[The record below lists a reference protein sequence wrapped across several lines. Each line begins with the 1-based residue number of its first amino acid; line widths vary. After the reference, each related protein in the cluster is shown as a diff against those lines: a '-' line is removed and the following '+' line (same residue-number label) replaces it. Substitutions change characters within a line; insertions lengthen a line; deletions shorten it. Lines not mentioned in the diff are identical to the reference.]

1 MHRTSP
7 ALPSSLVVALISP
20 HSRAR
25 LPALLDGTVG
35 AGTAPQSRTLCGIEN
50 AHMILGRVV
59 FVLGGACLVAASCG
73 SSHQSDDGSASGTT
87 LGPAGIK
94 IPAECGQLAGTTGL
108 TASGGIVLTTCSEFF
123 GPAFEVDASSTVV
136 ISKGMSCPS
145 EKALCAC
152 LRIDHGPP
160 TNCTL
165 DVTYDLL
172 PTSKYNCDPANCK
185 AGPAPGGQ
193 TVVFATTLG
202 NTAMDGGSA
211 ACSTTAT
218 HAATSCDQVQG
229 QLHTC
234 TDTTDDYL
242 APDSAKTSAAAAD
255 DLAHCKRNST
265 GTAGTPSCNPCP
277 TAGRTAS
284 CSVCEMLSGLATCT
298 VQNVYTDGEATALKG
313 NCYAAVSG
321 PTVVF
326 TDYRVDGGAP

>member
-1 MHRTSP
+1 M
-7 ALPSSLVVALISP
+7 ISG
-20 HSRAR
+20 R
-25 LPALLDGTVG
+25 LF
-35 AGTAPQSRTLCGIEN
+35 
-50 AHMILGRVV
+50 
-59 FVLGGACLVAASCG
+59 FVLGASCIVATSCG
-73 SSHQSDDGSASGTT
+73 SSQSGGSASGATI
-87 LGPAGIK
+87 GPVGIS

-108 TASGGIVLTTCSEFF
+108 TASGGIVLTTCGEFF
-123 GPAFEVDASSTVV
+123 GPAFQMDASSTAV
-136 ISKGMSCPS
+136 ITKGTSCPS
-145 EKALCAC
+145 ANALCAC

-172 PTSKYNCDPANCK
+172 PTSKYNCVPENCQ

-193 TVVFATTLG
+193 SVVFATTLG

-211 ACSTTAT
+211 ACATTTAT

-234 TDTTDDYL
+234 TDTTSDYQ
-242 APDSAKTSAAAAD
+242 APNSAKTAD
-255 DLAHCKRNST
+255 AVANDLAHCKRNST

-284 CSVCEMLSGLATCT
+284 CSLCETLTGHTDCT

-313 NCYAAVSG
+313 NCYASTG
-321 PTVVF
+321 GFTVVF
-326 TDYRVDGGAP
+326 TDYRNDGGAH

>member
-1 MHRTSP
+1 M
-7 ALPSSLVVALISP
+7 IS
-20 HSRAR
+20 
-25 LPALLDGTVG
+25 
-35 AGTAPQSRTLCGIEN
+35 
-50 AHMILGRVV
+50 GRYF
-59 FVLGGACLVAASCG
+59 FVLGGACILAASCG
-73 SSHQSDDGSASGTT
+73 SSHQSDTSAGGTT
-87 LGPAGIK
+87 VGPVGIS

-108 TASGGIVLTTCSEFF
+108 TANGGILLTTCSEFF
-123 GPAFEVDASSTVV
+123 GPAFQMDASATAV
-136 ISKGMSCPS
+136 ITKGTSCPS
-145 EKALCAC
+145 AKALCAC

-172 PTSKYNCDPANCK
+172 SISKYNCAPENCQ

-218 HAATSCDQVQG
+218 HVATSCDQVQG

-234 TDTTDDYL
+234 TDNTRDYQ
-242 APDSAKTSAAAAD
+242 APDSAKTAAAAAD
-255 DLAHCKRNST
+255 DLAHCKSNST

-284 CSVCEMLSGLATCT
+284 CSLCEMLTGQTKCT

-313 NCYAAVSG
+313 NCYASTSG
-321 PTVVF
+321 FTVVF
-326 TDYRVDGGAP
+326 TDYRHDGGAP